1 MIRLKYS
8 CPFLGHTLPIVF
20 ASFALPFG
28 MITGAASGLGMFGMI
43 AGGLAC
49 PAAVLFAFFLYYQ
62 RLSLTEKALCEECE
76 QPLWY
81 PLPERQIKRIRK
93 EITENPIGILHAS
106 GAAAVAGVFTL
117 VCLGGGGKRRR
128 MMRHENAVPLGKILP
143 AAFIVAALAFLA
155 VILIA
160 ARRRAWTDIDES
172 AVHIIV
178 PVHHSYDLTRYGK
191 HGHKWTENYI
201 VCYLPDGRYVL
212 HNKHCTGV
220 WNIIIIKYRGSILW
234 LPYNINAR
242 DY

>member
-1 MIRLKYS
+1 
-8 CPFLGHTLPIVF
+8 
-20 ASFALPFG
+20 
-28 MITGAASGLGMFGMI
+28 
-43 AGGLAC
+43 
-49 PAAVLFAFFLYYQ
+49 
-62 RLSLTEKALCEECE
+62 
-76 QPLWY
+76 
-81 PLPERQIKRIRK
+81 
-93 EITENPIGILHAS
+93 
-106 GAAAVAGVFTL
+106 
-117 VCLGGGGKRRR
+117 
-128 MMRHENAVPLGKILP
+128 MRHENAVPLGKILP

-220 WNIIIIKYRGSILW
+220 WQIIIIKYRGSILW